1 MFLKE
6 IKLHLNE
13 LTHAVDK
20 LNDADK
26 SQANEI
32 KNQVEE
38 LKKIKLDYVRLF
50 KYVKSPA
57 IQLDTIKKNI
67 FELVRLYPSRGKD
80 VVAEL
85 EYCIATLK
93 KQEAQGEL
101 IQPTTPPIP
110 QAPADKDDLYMK
122 LDLILGKMLSEQE
135 MSELKRK
142 VPKEIE
148 VL

>member
-1 MFLKE
+1 MWPKE
-6 IKLHLNE
+6 IKLHLQE
-13 LTHAVDK
+13 LTHVVDK
-20 LNDADK
+20 LTDQDK
-26 SQANEI
+26 LQANEI
-32 KNQVEE
+32 KNQAEE
-38 LKKIKLDYVRLF
+38 IKKIKLDYVRLF
-50 KYVKSPA
+50 KYVKAPA

-67 FELVRLYPSRGKD
+67 FELVRLYPSRVKD
-80 VVAEL
+80 VVSEL

-101 IQPTTPPIP
+101 IQPTTPPTP

-122 LDLILGKMLSEQE
+122 LDLILNKMLSEQE
-135 MSELKRK
+135 MVELRRK